1 MDQAQEH
8 SLLRE
13 RNEGTAEVTPVEL
26 FFDLVY
32 VLAITQLTR
41 QLLDHLS
48 LRGGAQTIVLLLAVW
63 GAWINTSWFTN
74 YFDPEARRVRLLMA
88 GLMLA
93 SLIMSASI
101 PTAFGDAGLAFAAA
115 YVAINM
121 GRTMFALAELGHR
134 HPLSGVLLRGLV
146 WWSMTG
152 LLWLAGGLADGNGRL
167 VIWAVA
173 VVLEY
178 SAILLGFPVPG
189 LGRSRTTDY
198 TIAGEHMAERCQ
210 LFVILAL
217 GESILGTGANFNGIL
232 RSVGTVA
239 AFALAFIGSFT
250 LWWVYFDRSA
260 QAGRQVIATATDP
273 GRLGISAYTY
283 FHVPIVAG
291 IITLAAANQLAIAH
305 PDAQATVAVAV
316 LVLGGAALYL
326 LGNGLF
332 MWALWDRVPRS
343 RSVAI
348 LALGALVSLALVS
361 STLVLLGAATVVIV
375 GVALWDTSRI
385 IAPRTDPSPRGPMGD
400 P

>member
-1 MDQAQEH
+1 MPLRPCGESSVGLADSAACLGSVSVDNAQERG
-8 SLLRE
+8 LLRE
-13 RNEGTAEVTPVEL
+13 RAEGTAEVRPVEL

-32 VLAITQLTR
+32 VLAVTQLTR
-41 QLLDHLS
+41 HLLDHLS
-48 LRGGAQTIVLLLAVW
+48 LRGAGQTVVLLLAVW
-63 GAWINTSWFTN
+63 EAWINTSWFTN
-74 YFDPEARRVRLLMA
+74 YFDPDARRVRLLMA

-101 PTAFGDAGLAFAAA
+101 PGAFGGLGLAFAAA
-115 YVAINM
+115 YVVLNV
-121 GRTMFALAELGHR
+121 GRTVFALVVLGRR
-134 HPLSGVLLRGLV
+134 HALSGVLLRGLV
-146 WWSMTG
+146 WWSVTG
-152 LLWLAGGLADGNGRL
+152 LLWLAGGLAGGNARL
-167 VIWAVA
+167 VIWIVA
-173 VVLEY
+173 VIVEY
-178 SAILLGFPVPG
+178 GAVWLGFPVPG

-210 LFVILAL
+210 LFVILSL
-217 GESILGTGANFNGIL
+217 GEAILGSGGKFNGICG
-232 RSVGTVA
+232 SVGTVA

-375 GVALWDTSRI
+375 
-385 IAPRTDPSPRGPMGD
+385 
-400 P
+400 